1 MDHVRSVR
9 PSSILNIYLLSTLLF
24 DAARAR
30 TLWRMP
36 ENRTIASLF
45 LAIVLWKIVLL
56 LLEIKEKRG
65 LLRPEYQHAPPEE
78 TGGIVNRSF
87 FWWFNSLLLAG
98 NKQELFVPDLFEID
112 SALSFHEMENDMR
125 YRWMNSEFSID
136 TCLCGGY

>member
-1 MDHVRSVR
+1 MPD
-9 PSSILNIYLLSTLLF
+9 N
-24 DAARAR
+24 RA
-30 TLWRMP
+30 
-36 ENRTIASLF
+36 IASLF

-98 NKQELFVPDLFEID
+98 NKRELFVPDLFEID